1 MRRQTWLAML
11 ALLVVAA
18 LPALAGHEG
27 HQKCTHTTQECLDA
41 MASKMKNSGWVGVEL
56 EINEENYLMTVKKV
70 VPNSPAEAAGIEVGD
85 VLFALNGVKFA
96 KENEEA
102 IKQVKKDW
110 QPGQTV
116 TYTLKR
122 NGLDKQVDVTLAP
135 MPADVLAAW
144 IGNHMMEHVST
155 DIAEKGDK
163 TDLKAAEKADLKDK
177 AALGK
182 KTK

>member
-1 MRRQTWLAML
+1 MRTQTWLAML
-11 ALLVVAA
+11 ALLMVAA

-41 MASKMKNSGWVGVEL
+41 MATKMKTSGWVGVEL
-56 EINEENYLMTVKKV
+56 EIDEENYLMTVKKV
-70 VPNSPAEAAGIEVGD
+70 VPDSPAEAAGIQVGD

-102 IKQVKKDW
+102 IKQAKKDW

-116 TYTLKR
+116 TYTVKR

-135 MPADVLAAW
+135 MPANVLAAW

-155 DIAEKGDK
+155 EIAEKGDK
-163 TDLKAAEKADLKDK
+163 TDLKAAEKTDLKDK
-177 AALGK
+177 TLSK